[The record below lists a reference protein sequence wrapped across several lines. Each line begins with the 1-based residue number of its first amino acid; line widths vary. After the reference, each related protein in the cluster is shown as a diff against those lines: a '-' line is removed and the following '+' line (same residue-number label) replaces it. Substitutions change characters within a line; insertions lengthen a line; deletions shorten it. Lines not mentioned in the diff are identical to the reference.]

1 MARNRNSRSLN
12 RDELARL
19 VRQWKKHQKPLP
31 AEWEPLFSDN
41 QKDFLKAIRF
51 TRGAIAVACDIVGIG
66 TNTVRNWK
74 ANDNAFRNAMSE
86 QVQAGIDDVEFTH
99 MLAADE
105 DVISRIH
112 VLKCKRPEVWNED
125 ARVRL
130 DVNETKTIRVEL
142 PSAEQAKML
151 AQVVYEMQQLMSG
164 GKAMLVETM
173 PASNEK
179 TLDAVVVVDT
189 PAQTQDRTE
198 AIS

>member
-164 GKAMLVETM
+164 GKAMLVEAM
-173 PASNEK
+173 PASGEK

>member
-164 GKAMLVETM
+164 GKAMLVEAM